1 MNSCRLQ
8 LHIGENKMMKELRQN
23 SGYTR
28 KQLAEQLEIS
38 EEQVNDIENEK
49 LSEVNAM
56 TLELEYK

>member
-1 MNSCRLQ
+1 
-8 LHIGENKMMKELRQN
+8 MMKELRQN

-56 TLELEYK
+56 TLELYGV